1 MAAQFKHGLIGF
13 VVTLGCLA
21 IILFRFIPTSKPGV
35 VAESAR

>member
-35 VAESAR
+35 VAGSAR